1 MLIQPRISC
10 FAAGTYDIYLAVTIQ
25 RPSWKDSHIPIDDK
39 DSEVKQSTLLHD
51 MDFTRLPTFDKHWLA
66 VHTIA
71 LAMFFSAAATSA
83 SLLWQTPCK
92 DSTRKPLMQLS
103 EAPFAHFPNMTNMLL
118 VMVKMWLQSVN
129 GTAVSAQALPRFM
142 YIMVQL
148 YFVAAGLGLG
158 LSAYDAPNSSYG
170 LVLVKLQTAVAA

>member
-1 MLIQPRISC
+1 
-10 FAAGTYDIYLAVTIQ
+10 
-25 RPSWKDSHIPIDDK
+25 
-39 DSEVKQSTLLHD
+39 
-51 MDFTRLPTFDKHWLA
+51 
-66 VHTIA
+66 
-71 LAMFFSAAATSA
+71 MFFSAAATSA
-83 SLLWQTPCK
+83 SLLWQTPCE